1 MIKRTKIASAVNI
14 AVATSLSAG
23 VWVSTNAI
31 AADETAK
38 VERIEVTGS
47 RIQRQD
53 METASPVTVI
63 DAAAIKAEG
72 FTSVDQMLQV
82 QTSMAG
88 AAVGSSTNN
97 GADGVAQVDLRGMGS
112 QRTLVLLNGRRMVNS
127 GSGADSS
134 VDLNSI
140 PVAMIA
146 RVEILKDGASAVY
159 GSDAIAGVVNII
171 TKKDFEGFQFD
182 FNGSGTDKGDG
193 ENGDVSALYGFNT
206 DGGNYTFGAAYS
218 DRRGV
223 IQ

>member
-127 GSGADSS
+127 
-134 VDLNSI
+134 
-140 PVAMIA
+140 
-146 RVEILKDGASAVY
+146 
-159 GSDAIAGVVNII
+159 
-171 TKKDFEGFQFD
+171 
-182 FNGSGTDKGDG
+182 
-193 ENGDVSALYGFNT
+193 
-206 DGGNYTFGAAYS
+206 
-218 DRRGV
+218 
-223 IQ
+223 